1 MRKRLRTPLVVA
13 AMTAALLIVLVA
25 PASAARAT
33 QIGGAGHVIGDPAGG
48 PAQGCADQGVFTLK
62 LDDGSLR
69 GCWYT
74 TWIDPDSIHDNPSG
88 TWRERGEET
97 FVGDYYD
104 PDGSWVGF
112 GTFSTT
118 YHFTGKFDGD
128 GEIFGRCQHPI
139 VAMSGTGVFEGITGR
154 VDFKD
159 VDPAA
164 GLLEYRG
171 HIKFPKGA

>member
-1 MRKRLRTPLVVA
+1 MTSWMKAPLVVA
-13 AMTAALLIVLVA
+13 AMTAALLVVLVA
-25 PASAARAT
+25 PANAGGAT
-33 QIGGAGHVIGDPAGG
+33 QIGGDGHVIGDPAGG
-48 PAQGCADQGVFTLK
+48 PAEGCLDQGVFTLK

-74 TWIDPDSIHDNPSG
+74 DSIDPDSIHDNPSG

-97 FVGDYYD
+97 FDGCYFVGETNM
-104 PDGSWVGF
+104 GC

-118 YHFTGKFDGD
+118 YHFTGKFDSD
-128 GEIFGRCQHPI
+128 GEVFGRCQHPI
-139 VAMSGTGVFEGITGR
+139 VVNTGTGVFAGITGR

-171 HIKFPKGA
+171 HIKFPNGA